1 MKKINFLLLSLLG
14 IALLASCESEKDDLT
29 NPLLNDNQV
38 KFQGTIGAAVSTR
51 ATGTAWDAGDAI
63 GVYALTA
70 NQTLPSGI
78 YDGKAN
84 VKYTTPGDGVFTGA
98 TTVITFPDEGD
109 LDFIAYYPYQESI
122 TDFTYTINVAD
133 QSNPAAIDLLY
144 SNNAK
149 GANKSTPSVD
159 LGFKHQL
166 SLLVLNIAAG
176 DGVESLNG
184 LTASVSDL
192 KTDGTFSLADGTITT
207 GSTSNTITPVV
218 SASGTSG
225 TVTAILV
232 PGQDL
237 SSSKITFSL
246 AGKTYEWAPGA
257 QALES
262 GKRYTYSLQLTT
274 TGIATLQPN
283 ATIIDWEDASTGIGD
298 IILTPDETPQ
308 FITDKTTVS
317 LPASGTL
324 TDVINLTTQSD
335 QAWTASSDQTWLTVT
350 PSGTGS
356 AGISL
361 TAEENTGGER
371 TATVTIT
378 PSGATEFSPVTVTVT
393 QEEASV
399 TPPVGTNLFP
409 GSDFEDWDAFLGAL
423 NSYGLTGSAYTSQSN
438 DGRNGTKALYLNGTP
453 SANGYVFTATVPDG
467 FSLDGKSKII
477 FHIKGTAA
485 KSLSLNVYVG
495 AGTTMGTDYKC
506 YNLGTY
512 SEPGTLEPTSSNSY
526 TGTIDT
532 NGEWV
537 KVTLNI
543 SDLTINSTAGLN
555 LFALKVGG
563 TAAYDLLVDDIT
575 LE

>member
-1 MKKINFLLLSLLG
+1 MKTLNFLLLSLLG
-14 IALLASCESEKDDLT
+14 MVLLASCESEKDDLT

-38 KFQGTIGAAVSTR
+38 KFQGTIGEAVSTR

-98 TTVITFPDEGD
+98 TTAITFPDEGN

-122 TDFTYTINVAD
+122 TDFTYSINVAN

-144 SNNAK
+144 SYNAK
-149 GANKSTPSVD
+149 GVNKSTPSVG
-159 LGFKHQL
+159 LEFKHQL

-176 DGVESLNG
+176 DGVESLDG
-184 LTASVSDL
+184 LTASIRDL
-192 KTDGTFSLADGTITT
+192 KTDGTFNLADGAITT

-218 SASGTSG
+218 AASGTNG
-225 TVTAILV
+225 TATAVLV

-237 SSSKITFSL
+237 GSSKITFSL
-246 AGKTYEWAPGA
+246 AGKVYEWTPGT
-257 QALES
+257 QPLES
-262 GKRYTYSLQLTT
+262 GKRYTYSLQLST
-274 TGIATLQPN
+274 TGITTLQPT
-283 ATIIDWEDASTGIGD
+283 ATIIDWEDANTGIGD
-298 IILTPDETPQ
+298 IVLTPDETPQ
-308 FITDKTTVS
+308 FIVDKTTVS
-317 LPASGTL
+317 FPAGGTL
-324 TDVINLTTQSD
+324 TDVVNLTTQSD
-335 QAWTASSDQTWLTVT
+335 QAWTASSNQTWLTVT
-350 PSGTGS
+350 PGGTGS

-361 TAEENTGGER
+361 TAEENTGEER

-378 PSGATEFSPVTVTVT
+378 PSGTTEFSAITVTVT
-393 QEEASV
+393 QEAASV
-399 TPPVGTNLFP
+399 TPGTTLLFP
-409 GSDFEDWDAFLGAL
+409 GSDFEDWDAFLGTL
-423 NSYGLTGSAYTSQSN
+423 NSYGLSSDGYASQST
-438 DGRNGTKALYLNGTP
+438 DGGRNGSGALYLNGTP
-453 SANGYVFTATVPDG
+453 TKNDYTFTAVVPSD
-467 FSLDGKSKII
+467 FSISGKTKIT
-477 FHIKGTAA
+477 FYIKGTAA

-495 AGTTMGTDYKC
+495 PGTTMGTDYKC
-506 YNLGTY
+506 YNLGSY
-512 SEPGTLEPTSSNSY
+512 SEPATLEPTSSNSY

-543 SDLTINSTAGLN
+543 GDLTVNSTPGQN
-555 LFALKVGG
+555 LFALKVGSN
-563 TAAYDLLVDDIT
+563 AVYDLLVDDIT